1 MYRESV
7 FGGKGGYFLIIL
19 CQRQAGR
26 ILKIACGQNGK
37 ELKVKFPIDGGDIK
51 KNFEIQYK
59 ISKYVK
65 PVYIK
70 IFKA

>member
-7 FGGKGGYFLIIL
+7 FGGKGGYFL

-51 KNFEIQYK
+51 KNVAIQYK

-65 PVYIK
+65 PVYSK